1 MWSLAPSEFIQNILN
16 FLKMSE
22 RERVSSNVRSEY
34 NADYSSIE
42 IVLND
47 KSMNYKVVALD
58 GSYNFV

>member
-1 MWSLAPSEFIQNILN
+1 VEFSSTRIYTKHSK
-16 FLKMSE
+16 FFE
-22 RERVSSNVRSEY
+22 DVRERVSSNVRSEY